1 MSITACKRLFL
12 PGCVFTPAA
21 CRRGFR
27 NALIWASVD
36 NYRGQAFY
44 SNFGFAVEE
53 PPDWTHKFVKELPS
67 PEPEPEPS
75 SSDDY

>member
-1 MSITACKRLFL
+1 MQTPVLAGL
-12 PGCVFTPAA
+12 PFHTD

-27 NALIWASVD
+27 NALIWTSVD
-36 NYRGQAFY
+36 NSRGQAFY

-67 PEPEPEPS
+67 PEPEPEPTSSS

>member
-1 MSITACKRLFL
+1 M
-12 PGCVFTPAA
+12 
-21 CRRGFR
+21 
-27 NALIWASVD
+27 D

-67 PEPEPEPS
+67 PEPEPEPTSSS

>member
-1 MSITACKRLFL
+1 MQTSVLAGLRFHT
-12 PGCVFTPAA
+12 
-21 CRRGFR
+21 CRVRHRGFR
-27 NALIWASVD
+27 NALIWTSVD

-75 SSDDY
+75 SSSDDDY